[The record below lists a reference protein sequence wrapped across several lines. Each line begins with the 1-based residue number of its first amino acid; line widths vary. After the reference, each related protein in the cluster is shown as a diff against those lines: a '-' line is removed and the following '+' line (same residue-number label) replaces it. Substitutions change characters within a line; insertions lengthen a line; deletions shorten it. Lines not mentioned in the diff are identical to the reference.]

1 MQNLG
6 KVYQYKCDSYHAE
19 IDLKGVPELSIQ
31 ALGYCYFKL
40 KTDSIHYNHGPDT
53 YGFPAD

>member
-6 KVYQYKCDSYHAE
+6 EAYQYKCDGCHAE

-31 ALGYCYFKL
+31 ALGYCYF
-40 KTDSIHYNHGPDT
+40 
-53 YGFPAD
+53 